1 MITFKELCEKAKK
14 EAEELPPM
22 EGEEIKDPETTDE
35 LDNEEETED
44 KKEIELDEFQTRI
57 VDMLS
62 KKYPEAEE
70 DDIQNVAISFSKKVY
85 AKFEP
90 KEEAEESEEDE
101 EDDESEEKETEEQ
114 PEDKK

>member
-22 EGEEIKDPETTDE
+22 EGEETKDPETADE

-90 KEEAEESEEDE
+90 KEDKETD